1 MKKHLHIQIKVFI
14 FVAEMME
21 KKSPYCKCLY
31 YSANALARIIT
42 KIAEEEFAVTGLAPS
57 YAFVVMTVNKN
68 PGLQAGEISEIMML
82 TPSTVTRLL
91 EKLETQD
98 LIKRHTEGRTTLV
111 YPTKHSVELD
121 EQIKAAW
128 FKIYQRCEAKLGET
142 LTKQLTADIFNAAIK
157 LEAK

>member
-1 MKKHLHIQIKVFI
+1 MI
-14 FVAEMME
+14 E
-21 KKSPYCKCLY
+21 KNSPYCKCLY

-91 EKLETQD
+91 EKLEDQD

-111 YPTKHSVELD
+111 YPTKKSVDLFEL
-121 EQIKAAW
+121 IKTAW
-128 FKIYQRCEAKLGET
+128 LKMYERYVKVLGE
-142 LTKQLTADIFNAAIK
+142 KFAVQLTEDIYKSAIK
-157 LEAK
+157 LEGK

>member
-1 MKKHLHIQIKVFI
+1 
-14 FVAEMME
+14 MME

-42 KIAEEEFAVTGLAPS
+42 KIAEEEFAVTGLTPS

-121 EQIKAAW
+121 DKIKTAW
-128 FKIYQRCEAKLGET
+128 LKIYQRYVLVLGEQFAN
-142 LTKQLTADIFNAAIK
+142 QLTGDIYKAAIK